1 VSWKEFLEW
10 NDVLR
15 IMKNILSLLLNRIS
29 GQQGRRWFVRDGSR
43 RRVKDQDHLN
53 HLLGRYL
60 PDHRGV
66 FWRESLPIPEDR
78 YGILDS

>member
-1 VSWKEFLEW
+1 
-10 NDVLR
+10 
-15 IMKNILSLLLNRIS
+15 MKNILSLLLNRIS